1 MSETVAKRGEEARAA
16 ELEGL
21 RAAGVPLGERREGPP
36 SLLDVRELRLRYAI
50 PASGMLEFLRGL
62 ARGVLVGSKCA
73 GCGLVMFPPSQACR
87 QCGSSAEALELSG
100 EATLETYTQICAKPS
115 SFQHYPDYIVAVG
128 RMKEGPAVVA
138 WLEGAS
144 LEQLKPGMRLRLRV
158 KRREPEGFL
167 TYCFEPWP

>member
-1 MSETVAKRGEEARAA
+1 MSEAVAKGREGRGEA

-21 RAAGVPLGERREGPP
+21 RAAGVPLAEQKGATP

-62 ARGVLVGSKCA
+62 ARGVLVGSKCRA
-73 GCGLVMFPPSQACR
+73 CGFVMFPPSQACR
-87 QCGSSAEALELSG
+87 QCGSGTEALELSG
-100 EATLETYTQICAKPS
+100 EARLETYTKICAKPS

-138 WLEGAS
+138 WLEGAD
-144 LEQLKPGMRLRLRV
+144 LDLLKPGMRLRLKV
-158 KRREPEGFL
+158 KKREPEGFL